1 MPLPAVLLVLVAH
14 VFNLCQS
21 VCTHCFVCFVC
32 TGVNL
37 AKDAVKAQAEKE
49 AAEEA
54 ARVEAER
61 AAEKI
66 RQVGEINQRWVRES
80 REAHYREVRERREAE
95 WSKTVRQAEA
105 RGVFSEAAREAERA
119 AEKTRQVAEINQRVV
134 RESTEA
140 AERWVRDHQEAEWRE
155 TVREAEA
162 RGVFSEAARE
172 ARERAAREARHAALT
187 ESADS
192 PPYPAPWGCRW
203 ELSRDGV
210 YRSMSCRDL
219 ARYNRDLE
227 KCTSDMSRLSMKDV
241 SRKELESE
249 CPACLEPLHACGTL
263 VRLKCGHVT
272 CRCCLD
278 AWHRQC
284 YRVSDPEFTCMMC
297 RGSAHG
303 GVLVYCSSTTS
314 TECMSD

>member
-61 AAEKI
+61 AAEKT

-80 REAHYREVRERREAE
+80 SEAHYREVRERREAE

-105 RGVFSEAAREAERA
+105 RGVFSEAAREGRA

-134 RESTEA
+134 RESREA
-140 AERWVRDHQEAEWRE
+140 AERWVREQQRGRVEGDSEGGRGKGGVQRGSEGGKRE
-155 TVREAEA
+155 S
-162 RGVFSEAARE
+162 SEGGE
-172 ARERAAREARHAALT
+172 TCSL
-187 ESADS
+187 
-192 PPYPAPWGCRW
+192 
-203 ELSRDGV
+203 DGV
-210 YRSMSCRDL
+210 GRQPPISC
-219 ARYNRDLE
+219 AVG
-227 KCTSDMSRLSMKDV
+227 LSLGTQSGRCVQKY
-241 SRKELESE
+241 EL
-249 CPACLEPLHACGTL
+249 PGP
-263 VRLKCGHVT
+263 
-272 CRCCLD
+272 
-278 AWHRQC
+278 RQ
-284 YRVSDPEFTCMMC
+284 V
-297 RGSAHG
+297 
-303 GVLVYCSSTTS
+303 
-314 TECMSD
+314 